1 MKKIK
6 IKTLYLIGIIT
17 IGLIGLGIGSTYAM
31 FTTSIEIDNP
41 ISISTTL
48 TSESDVIETFDIE
61 VESNDIEVI
70 ELTIINGSTTS
81 LNYSS
86 FYITDNKDI
95 EVGVTHNFSDSSV
108 PTGNINNNE
117 NKKVY
122 IQIKNNNSSK
132 EKVTIGVLSNSGNI
146 IKSDEMILV
155 QDNNIDTT
163 SPKILITGQ
172 DMIVKDGLIRYYN
185 AINNLEYSHSSNT
198 TMWKD
203 LSGNYD
209 GEVNDV
215 TWNDTYATLNGT
227 SSNVRMGQINNL
239 SNITIEVFFKVNS
252 FTSNGTDYII
262 SNNND
267 LGIQLYNGKPQF
279 SIGSGKVVG
288 IEEVIDVGVIHT
300 LIGTY
305 DGSTLKIYMD
315 GVLRNSIEQTEG
327 ISSSVNNIP
336 LVIGCNPSQEG
347 CTGNYTTSSIYAV
360 RIYNRALSNDE
371 IRQNMNADRI
381 SAGDKIIDN
390 NGTYTFIANKKL
402 NNFTSDNITI
412 TNGTKGVF
420 TKINDRKYN
429 LDISDVASSST
440 LTVNVPENVFTD
452 KSGNKNTSL
461 TLSRYRDNT
470 GPVVTITRN
479 TSSSRTVTYTFTF
492 DEDTYGF
499 TRDDITISEG
509 TKGTFTKVN
518 QKKYTLVVTHSSDG
532 SKTITVNAGIC
543 YDLNGN
549 PNIAKSLTH
558 TITTVDTTKPTATIT
573 TTGKTNNSATFTITW
588 SKYCTGFSEAKVYS
602 YNISDRGNVSSRDCG
617 KDNWLEIRSGKVYEF
632 MPHELCVKTGIGVEI
647 TIPALACRDAAGKY
661 NDKITRRFYWRDYE

>member
-1 MKKIK
+1 
-6 IKTLYLIGIIT
+6 
-17 IGLIGLGIGSTYAM
+17 
-31 FTTSIEIDNP
+31 
-41 ISISTTL
+41 
-48 TSESDVIETFDIE
+48 
-61 VESNDIEVI
+61 
-70 ELTIINGSTTS
+70 
-81 LNYSS
+81 
-86 FYITDNKDI
+86 
-95 EVGVTHNFSDSSV
+95 
-108 PTGNINNNE
+108 
-117 NKKVY
+117 
-122 IQIKNNNSSK
+122 
-132 EKVTIGVLSNSGNI
+132 
-146 IKSDEMILV
+146 MILV
-155 QDNNIDTT
+155 PDNNIDTT
-163 SPKILITGQ
+163 SPEILITGQ

-198 TMWKD
+198 TIWKD

-227 SSNVRMGQINNL
+227 SSNVRMGEINNL

-279 SIGSGKVVG
+279 SIGSGKVIG
-288 IEEVIDVGVIHT
+288 IEEEIDIGVIHT

-390 NGTYTFIANKKL
+390 NGTYTFISNKKL

-532 SKTITVNAGIC
+532 SKTITVNAGTC

-549 PNIAKSLTH
+549 SNTVKSLTH
-558 TITTVDTTKPTATIT
+558 TISISTALSFSITDSPSSYTVSGQHTLTIKFNRSVRISKESNLEISVLNKISNSRYGLTKVSNSSVIKVDQQTYT
-573 TTGKTNNSATFTITW
+573 TTYTFNKFSSTVCGIRVDISAGFCKDLAGNENTTMGKTLGCF
-588 SKYCTGFSEAKVYS
+588 
-602 YNISDRGNVSSRDCG
+602 
-617 KDNWLEIRSGKVYEF
+617 
-632 MPHELCVKTGIGVEI
+632 
-647 TIPALACRDAAGKY
+647 
-661 NDKITRRFYWRDYE
+661 